1 MENADNSIEIPVTYK
16 GEDLSFPA
24 ELLMS
29 GYTHK
34 IQVEVDGQIIMF
46 EPDEERNY
54 RVVLN
59 AGQLEKETKLDVGLL
74 KAIAEVI
81 ESVV

>member
-1 MENADNSIEIPVTYK
+1 
-16 GEDLSFPA
+16 
-24 ELLMS
+24 MS